1 MPQTGDAAQLSLVL
15 GVLVLSAAGLAAVVT
30 VRHRRS

>member
-15 GVLVLSAAGLAAVVT
+15 GVLVLSAAGLAAVVNL
-30 VRHRRS
+30 RKRRS